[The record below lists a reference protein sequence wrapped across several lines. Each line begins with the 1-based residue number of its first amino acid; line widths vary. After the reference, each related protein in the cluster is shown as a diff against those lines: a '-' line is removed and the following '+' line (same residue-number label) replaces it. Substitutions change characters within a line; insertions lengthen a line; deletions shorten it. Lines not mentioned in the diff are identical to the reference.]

1 MSPLTLSVVIPVYN
15 EEAAIG
21 DCVERLARLSPPVD
35 EILVVD
41 NNSTDDTASVVEAL
55 TATVPSLRLVREE
68 RQGAR
73 FAAARG
79 IADATGDLV
88 AKIDADTLVNPGWSA
103 AVHDFFAKVDDDV
116 AGGSGMCSMHDLP
129 FQGVFR
135 KMQARAAATVAERLD
150 RGELSSVTDTF
161 GANCVLRAGA
171 WKDIAP
177 HLSERVDVQDDLDI
191 GIVAVDR
198 GWRLGWIP
206 GLEARISGRRLCT
219 SPASYWQYT
228 ARTPR
233 TFAAHGKRAAMIKSL
248 IGVTGA
254 RALQAV
260 FWPILRMWDPE
271 SSSFRLGGPRNAAP
285 ERVLP

>member
-1 MSPLTLSVVIPVYN
+1 MTVSTLSVVIPVYN
-15 EEAAIG
+15 EASAIG

-41 NNSTDDTASVVEAL
+41 NNSTDGTAAVVEGL
-55 TATVPSLRLVREE
+55 TATIPALRLIREE

-79 IADATGDLV
+79 VADASGEFI
-88 AKIDADTLVNPGWSA
+88 AKIDADTQVSPGWSA
-103 AVHDFFAKVDDDV
+103 AVHDFFSKVDEDV
-116 AGGSGMCSMHDLP
+116 AGGSGMCTMHDLP
-129 FQGVFR
+129 FQGIFR
-135 KMQARAAATVAERLD
+135 RMQDRASAQVAEKLE
-150 RGELSSVTDTF
+150 RGELSTVSDTF
-161 GANCVLRAGA
+161 GANCVLRSRA

-177 HLSERVDVQDDLDI
+177 HLSERTDVQDDLDI

-219 SPASYWQYT
+219 SPVSYWQYT
-228 ARTPR
+228 ARSPR
-233 TFAAHGKRAAMIKSL
+233 TFAAHGKRAAMVKSL
-248 IGVTGA
+248 IGVMGA

-260 FWPILRMWDPE
+260 FWPVLRMWDPDT
-271 SSSFRLGGPRNAAP
+271 SSFRRGGPRSSEPA
-285 ERVLP
+285 RILP